1 MDQTLPASH
10 TTYGDKENVSGYAK
24 NSVEA
29 VKDAGLMRGETAN
42 GISYF
47 RPGAVTSR
55 EMAAATI
62 WQLLVKAQMVD

>member
-1 MDQTLPASH
+1 M
-10 TTYGDKENVSGYAK
+10 SGYAK